1 MSIPFA
7 KYFLGL
13 TGLGLAG
20 GLNGQLRPKS
30 GKVMPKANSPV
41 STPHI
46 DRDTEI
52 PIREISLAVLP
63 VMP

>member
-1 MSIPFA
+1 M
-7 KYFLGL
+7 
-13 TGLGLAG
+13 
-20 GLNGQLRPKS
+20 NGQLIPKS

-41 STPHI
+41 STP
-46 DRDTEI
+46 DRGRYTEI